1 MYPSIDLG
9 DAESHL
15 GADTYRRG
23 LDYARKGRVVR
34 CSWNPG
40 NDSLTGSVRG
50 NRGRA
55 YTTTAHSSSVV
66 PKELVAAELPAKQE
80 QLLDIEL
87 PPRHHSLYDKRL
99 QRERQRC
106 SACSTTS
113 SGQVRARLGT
123 QGIDYCYLDGRTR
136 NLPKVIQRF

>member
-1 MYPSIDLG
+1 MGGRGSGFLSNRGRYGAGVQSLMYPSIDLG

-55 YTTTAHSSSVV
+55 YTTTAHS
-66 PKELVAAELPAKQE
+66 
-80 QLLDIEL
+80 
-87 PPRHHSLYDKRL
+87 
-99 QRERQRC
+99 
-106 SACSTTS
+106 
-113 SGQVRARLGT
+113 
-123 QGIDYCYLDGRTR
+123 
-136 NLPKVIQRF
+136 